1 MYQIDIYMSSEKHTS
16 GGMIMKRQRFRKL
29 LLIVSMLIFPI
40 TLYYLS
46 PVVIITGAVNGVVNG
61 SFIIFLTLLIG
72 SMFFGRLFCAY
83 LCPAGGIQECTMLVN
98 DKMPKRG
105 WRDNIKYVIWGVWIT
120 TIIACFVFIKHK
132 LSVDFFFMTDHG
144 ISVANIYGYIIYY
157 IVVAILLI
165 PSLIFGRRAVC
176 HYFCWMAP
184 FMVIGG
190 KLGDICGAKIF
201 KLSVDKDACIN
212 CHLCDKN
219 CPMSINVSEKVKSG
233 NMYDNECILCGAC
246 VDNCPKKA
254 IKYKVK

>member
-1 MYQIDIYMSSEKHTS
+1 
-16 GGMIMKRQRFRKL
+16 MKRQKFRKL
-29 LLIVSMLIFPI
+29 LLIISMLLFPI

-61 SFIIFLTLLIG
+61 SFIIFITLLIG

-83 LCPAGGIQECTMLVN
+83 LCPAGGVQECTMLVN

-105 WRDNIKYVIWGVWIT
+105 WRDNIKYVIWALWIT

-144 ISVANIYGYIIYY
+144 ISVGNIYGYIIYY
-157 IVVAILLI
+157 IVIAILLI

-184 FMVIGG
+184 FMVMGG
-190 KLGDICGAKIF
+190 KLGDIFHIKIF
-201 KLSVDKDACIN
+201 KLSADKNACIN
-212 CHLCDKN
+212 CHLCDKS

-233 NMYDNECILCGAC
+233 NMHDNECILCGAC

-254 IKYKVK
+254 IKYRVK